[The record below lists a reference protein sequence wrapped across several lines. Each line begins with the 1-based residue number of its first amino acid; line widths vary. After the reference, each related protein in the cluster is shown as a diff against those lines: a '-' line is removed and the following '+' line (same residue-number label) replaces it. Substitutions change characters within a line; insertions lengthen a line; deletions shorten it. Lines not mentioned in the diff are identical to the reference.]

1 MVNLNRLKPAK
12 IFANYPTDRGVIVDR
27 ICKLG
32 DNRITL
38 KGNEMTKSE
47 TLMSQLNQAE
57 SLIVRATQLVQKVVD
72 ADQVGDGV
80 SAGAFFAT
88 AEELLG
94 LIDSLGY
101 EIVMPLQVEE
111 DEREIEIADLEERL
125 ALLKSQR

>member
-1 MVNLNRLKPAK
+1 MA
-12 IFANYPTDRGVIVDR
+12 
-27 ICKLG
+27 
-32 DNRITL
+32 
-38 KGNEMTKSE
+38 MTKSE

-57 SLIVRATQLVQKVVD
+57 SLIQRATQLVQKVVD
-72 ADQVGDGV
+72 ADQVGDGD

>member
-38 KGNEMTKSE
+38 KGKRMTKSE
-47 TLMSQLNQAE
+47 TLMSQLNMAE

-80 SAGAFFAT
+80 SAGAGA
-88 AEELLG
+88 LRYVG
-94 LIDSLGY
+94 YCWDSLCCCW
-101 EIVMPLQVEE
+101 
-111 DEREIEIADLEERL
+111 RTSA
-125 ALLKSQR
+125 